1 MLLVK
6 DSSRGVAVMIYYIT
20 MIELWQEWQTSKITI
35 KIIIFHRKIGHLF
48 GSDGSLRQLLPI

>member
-6 DSSRGVAVMIYYIT
+6 DSSREVAVMIYYIT

-35 KIIIFHRKIGHLF
+35 KMIIIWEPAKDHKF
-48 GSDGSLRQLLPI
+48 DNEV